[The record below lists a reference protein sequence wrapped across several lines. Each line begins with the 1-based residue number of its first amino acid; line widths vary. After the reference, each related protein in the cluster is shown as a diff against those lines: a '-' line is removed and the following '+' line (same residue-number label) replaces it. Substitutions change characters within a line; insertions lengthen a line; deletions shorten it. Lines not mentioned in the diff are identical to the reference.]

1 MHSALF
7 PSEFDAKLLRFGSK
21 KSFGNGQDDWNMPVL
36 YDGLPLQIQTPIMR
50 NVFGLSKYENNS
62 GRVSYS
68 LSWCLEPQG
77 DVNEFREF
85 IEYLDKL
92 FTDEL
97 IKEGLFKFPYYSSIR
112 PSRKAE
118 YSDTLRVKLKTRY
131 DEFDCAFKDGR
142 ASRHWKVD
150 DTDRVRANDL
160 ARLSLELMPVWCAG
174 GKIGTSW
181 KAVAI
186 QKHINPE
193 DFRGSEGQPQH
204 HHSGDARDL
213 TFTEFV
219 KTLPEAAQETIYGC
233 LKEHQTKSDLTDE
246 SRAPT
251 PPLPHFAPRME
262 RELTS
267 TAPNEEAPPPR
278 AWQFGS
284 KVLLRSGRQK
294 VEEKETPA

>member
-7 PSEFDAKLLRFGSK
+7 PSEFDAKLLRFGAK
-21 KSFGNGQDDWNMPVL
+21 KSFGHGKDDWNMPVL

-50 NVFGLSKYENNS
+50 NVFGLSKYENHS

-68 LSWCLEPQG
+68 LSWCLDAQG
-77 DVNEFREF
+77 DVAEFRTF
-85 IEYLDKL
+85 IEYLDSL
-92 FTDEL
+92 FEEEL
-97 IKEGLFKFPYYSSIR
+97 KKSGQSNHPYYSSIR

-131 DEFDCAFKDGR
+131 DEFDCSFKDGR
-142 ASRHWKVD
+142 ATRRWKTS
-150 DTDRVRANDL
+150 DTERVSANDL

-193 DFRGSEGQPQH
+193 DFRGSEGQSPGK
-204 HHSGDARDL
+204 SAVADEL

-219 KTLPEAAQETIYGC
+219 KTLPKATQETIYHC
-233 LKEHQTKSDLTDE
+233 LEQHEAKED
-246 SRAPT
+246 T
-251 PPLPHFAPRME
+251 PPLSALPPLVPMVRTPV
-262 RELTS
+262 REQS
-267 TAPNEEAPPPR
+267 TLKRWRVLEEEDDEMSTGPPPP
-278 AWQFGS
+278 
-284 KVLLRSGRQK
+284 KKTRSN
-294 VEEKETPA
+294 E